1 MNQLRSASFAVRL
14 GRIPVTDRSRILPLA
29 RPLICIRHNAGQN
42 KGPSMLNYG
51 WWWHERAGMFRR
63 IRGQGLEPKKRFDH
77 LEFLENPDNRRDHP
91 HLYRWIT
98 KRKRDQEW
106 ERVRN
111 CTFFN
116 GFTVKEKFRHP
127 TERETDGFHSFQIF
141 YFI

>member
-1 MNQLRSASFAVRL
+1 
-14 GRIPVTDRSRILPLA
+14 
-29 RPLICIRHNAGQN
+29 
-42 KGPSMLNYG
+42 MLNYG

-116 GFTVKEKFRHP
+116 GFAVKKQFRTP
-127 TERETDGFHSFQIF
+127 LKGKQMVSILSR
-141 YFI
+141 YFILFEILFFITTGNLFDSKYNCKAKKNTSSL

>member
-1 MNQLRSASFAVRL
+1 
-14 GRIPVTDRSRILPLA
+14 
-29 RPLICIRHNAGQN
+29 
-42 KGPSMLNYG
+42 MLNYG

-127 TERETDGFHSFQIF
+127 TERETDGFHSFRIF